1 MEETGFCV
9 GRVEGSV
16 VASRW
21 SAAVVSGRVRRN
33 IRGLQGKRRFRMSD
47 LGSFESKR
55 NKGTEIEGP
64 VFAQCAKEILG
75 GSRLSSIAADTPPA
89 SCGGFVLGFLI
100 VLRSTSTCKRTGFH
114 SLLLSISTTVQK
126 QFDYVAPYFSSQLK

>member
-21 SAAVVSGRVRRN
+21 SAAVVSGHVRRN

-55 NKGTEIEGP
+55 NKGTEIERGP
-64 VFAQCAKEILG
+64 SFRSVRERNSGRILTVKHRG
-75 GSRLSSIAADTPPA
+75 GHAA
-89 SCGGFVLGFLI
+89 C
-100 VLRSTSTCKRTGFH
+100 VLRWIRPRLPH
-114 SLLLSISTTVQK
+114 RPPQHLHLQA
-126 QFDYVAPYFSSQLK
+126 DRFS